1 MSNGGKNLSEAQVNT
16 KNTKPVLVLFPFK
29 KDRRLDFA
37 GFVNSVNKHSKSG
50 DIAVQGSLKNLVFEI
65 KDSELTIK
73 ETMTGR
79 DLRDF
84 KAVYIRRLKSKTQ
97 EKVTALSI
105 AAKAWGI
112 DVINSENTNL
122 QSFSKVTELVAL
134 ALAGLPVP
142 DTIIAARSEVKSML
156 KNEQWSLNFPLIM
169 KSANGSI
176 GAHNFLVKNK
186 KELKDI
192 LNQPEYKD
200 TIFVYQQMVP
210 NDGDYRFLITGDKV
224 GVIIHRSAVEGD
236 HRNNTSLGARADLK
250 KESDFEQDV
259 IDDAIK
265 AAKAIHRELC
275 GVDVLID
282 KETGKHYI
290 LEVNKKTMLDE
301 GTFIPEKMTAVSKF
315 FEEL

>member
-1 MSNGGKNLSEAQVNT
+1 MS
-16 KNTKPVLVLFPFK
+16 
-29 KDRRLDFA
+29 
-37 GFVNSVNKHSKSG
+37 
-50 DIAVQGSLKNLVFEI
+50 
-65 KDSELTIK
+65 
-73 ETMTGR
+73 GR
-79 DLRDF
+79 DLQDF

-134 ALAGLPVP
+134 SLAGLPVP
-142 DTIIAARSEVKSML
+142 DTVIAARTEVKNKL
-156 KNEQWSLNFPLIM
+156 KDGTWPLAFPLIM

-176 GAHNFLVKNK
+176 GAHNFLVKSK
-186 KELKDI
+186 RELKEI

-200 TIFVYQQMVP
+200 TVFVYQQMVP

-224 GVIIHRSAVEGD
+224 GVVIHRSAVEGD
-236 HRNNTSLGARADLK
+236 HRNNTSLGAEAKLIK
-250 KESDFEQDV
+250 PSEFEPEV
-259 IDDAIK
+259 IEDAIK
-265 AAKAIHRELC
+265 AAKALHRELC

-301 GTFIPEKMTAVSKF
+301 GTFIPEKMKAVSNF

>member
-1 MSNGGKNLSEAQVNT
+1 MSNGGNNT
-16 KNTKPVLVLFPFK
+16 KNNKQVLVLFPFK

-37 GFVNSVNKHSKSG
+37 GFVNSVNKHSESG
-50 DIAVQGSLKNLVFEI
+50 DVAVQGSLKNLVFEI
-65 KDSELTIK
+65 KDSKLTVR

-79 DLRDF
+79 DLKDF

-142 DTIIAARSEVKSML
+142 DTIIAARSEVKTML
-156 KNEQWSLNFPLIM
+156 KNGQWFLPFPLIM

-176 GAHNFLVKNK
+176 GAHNFLVKSK
-186 KELKDI
+186 KELKEI

-210 NDGDYRFLITGDKV
+210 NDGDFRFLITGDKV

-236 HRNNTSLGARADLK
+236 HRNNTSLGATANLK
-250 KESDFEQDV
+250 RDSDFRPDV
-259 IDDAIK
+259 IKDAID
-265 AAKAIHRELC
+265 AAKAMHRELC

-301 GTFIPEKMTAVSKF
+301 GTFIPEKMTAVSSY
-315 FEEL
+315 FEGL

>member
-1 MSNGGKNLSEAQVNT
+1 MSNGGKNTNNSKQ
-16 KNTKPVLVLFPFK
+16 VLVLFPFK

-37 GFVNSVNKHSKSG
+37 GFVNSVNKHSKGG

-65 KDSELTIK
+65 KNSNLTITESLSGK
-73 ETMTGR
+73 E
-79 DLRDF
+79 LRNF

-97 EKVTALSI
+97 EKVTAVAV

-142 DTIIAARSEVKSML
+142 DTIIAARPEVKRML
-156 KNEQWSLNFPLIM
+156 KKKTWSLPFPLIM
-169 KSANGSI
+169 KDANGSI
-176 GAHNFLVKNK
+176 GSRNYLVKYK
-186 KELKDI
+186 KELEEILSLEENKDRI
-192 LNQPEYKD
+192 Y
-200 TIFVYQQMVP
+200 VYQQMVP
-210 NDGDYRFLITGDKV
+210 NDGDFRFLITGNKV

-236 HRNNTSLGARADLK
+236 HRNNTSLGATANLK
-250 KESDFEQDV
+250 KISDFKPEV
-259 IDDAIK
+259 VEDAIK
-265 AAKAIHRELC
+265 AAQAMHRELC
-275 GVDVLID
+275 GVDALID

-301 GTFIPEKMTAVSKF
+301 GTFITEKMTAVSKF

>member
-1 MSNGGKNLSEAQVNT
+1 MSNGGNNT
-16 KNTKPVLVLFPFK
+16 KTNKTVLILFPFK

-37 GFVNSVNKHSKSG
+37 GFVNSVNEHSTNG
-50 DIAVQGSLKNLVFEI
+50 DIAVQGSLKNLVFKI
-65 KDSELTIK
+65 KGSKLSIT
-73 ETMTGR
+73 ETMSDR

-84 KAVYIRRLKSKTQ
+84 KAIYIRRLKSKTQ

-112 DVINSENTNL
+112 DVINSENANL

-134 ALAGLPVP
+134 ALDGLPVP
-142 DTIIAARSEVKSML
+142 DTIIAARTEVKSML
-156 KNEQWSLNFPLIM
+156 KNDDWFLPFPLIM

-176 GAHNFLVKNK
+176 GAHNFLVKSK
-186 KELKDI
+186 KQLKDI
-192 LNQPEYKD
+192 LNQQEYKD
-200 TIFVYQQMVP
+200 TIFVYQQMIP

-236 HRNNTSLGARADLK
+236 HRNNTSLGATAKLK
-250 KESDFEQDV
+250 EESDFEPEL
-259 IDDAIK
+259 IKDAIE
-265 AAKAIHRELC
+265 AAKAMHRELC

-282 KETGKHYI
+282 KESGKHYI

-301 GTFIPEKMTAVSKF
+301 GTFIPEKMTAVSSY

>member
-1 MSNGGKNLSEAQVNT
+1 MDMLDGGTNKKNKQ
-16 KNTKPVLVLFPFK
+16 VLVLFPFK

-37 GFVNSVNKHSKSG
+37 GFVNSVNEHSSNG

-65 KDSELTIK
+65 KNSELTIR

-97 EKVTALSI
+97 EKVTALSV

-156 KNEQWSLNFPLIM
+156 KDGQWFLPFPLIM
-169 KSANGSI
+169 KSANGSV
-176 GAHNFLVKNK
+176 GAHNFLVKTK
-186 KELKDI
+186 KELKEI
-192 LNQPEYKD
+192 LKQPNYKD
-200 TIFVYQQMVP
+200 TVFVYQQMVP
-210 NDGDYRFLITGDKV
+210 NDGDYRFLITGSKV

-236 HRNNTSLGARADLK
+236 HRNNTSLGARAALK
-250 KESDFEQDV
+250 KESDFKSEV
-259 IDDAIK
+259 INDSIK
-265 AAKAIHRELC
+265 AAKAMHRELC

-282 KETGKHYI
+282 KETGEHYI

-301 GTFIPEKMTAVSKF
+301 GTFIPEKMTAVSSY

>member
-1 MSNGGKNLSEAQVNT
+1 MLGGTKKAKNKQ
-16 KNTKPVLVLFPFK
+16 VLVLFPFK

-50 DIAVQGSLKNLVFEI
+50 DLAVQGSLKNLVFEI
-65 KDSELTIK
+65 RDSKLKITES
-73 ETMTGR
+73 MSGR
-79 DLRDF
+79 DLKDF
-84 KAVYIRRLKSKTQ
+84 KAIYIRRLKTKTQ

-142 DTIIAARSEVKSML
+142 DTILAAKSEVKSML
-156 KNEQWSLNFPLIM
+156 KNDQWFLEFPLIM
-169 KSANGSI
+169 KSANASV
-176 GAHNFLVKNK
+176 GAHNFLVKSK
-186 KELKDI
+186 KELKEI
-192 LNQPEYKD
+192 LNQPEYEK

-210 NDGDYRFLITGDKV
+210 NDGDYRFLITGNKV

-236 HRNNTSLGARADLK
+236 HRNNTSLGASAKLK
-250 KESDFEQDV
+250 KESDFKPEV
-259 IDDAIK
+259 IKDAVL
-265 AAKAIHRELC
+265 AAKALHRELC
-275 GVDVLID
+275 GVDILID

-301 GTFIPEKMTAVSKF
+301 GTFIPEKMRAVSKF
-315 FEEL
+315 FEEI

>member
-1 MSNGGKNLSEAQVNT
+1 MSKGGEKQI
-16 KNTKPVLVLFPFK
+16 LVLFPFK
-29 KDRRLDFA
+29 RDKRLDFA
-37 GFVNSVNKHSKSG
+37 GFVDSVNKHTNSG
-50 DIAVQGSLKNLVFEI
+50 NIAVQGSLKNLVFEI
-65 KDSELTIK
+65 KNSELTIR

-79 DLRDF
+79 DLKDF

-134 ALAGLPVP
+134 SLAGLPVP
-142 DTIIAARSEVKSML
+142 DTIIAARPEVKSML
-156 KNEQWSLNFPLIM
+156 KNEQWFLDFPLIM

-176 GAHNFLVKNK
+176 GSHNFLVKNK
-186 KELKDI
+186 KQLKEL
-192 LNQPEYKD
+192 LNQPNYKD
-200 TIFVYQQMVP
+200 TVFVYQQMVP
-210 NDGDYRFLITGDKV
+210 NDGDYRLLITGNKA

-236 HRNNTSLGARADLK
+236 HRNNTSLGATALLK
-250 KESDFEQDV
+250 QESDFKPEV
-259 IDDAIK
+259 VRDAIA
-265 AAKAIHRELC
+265 AAKAMHRELC
-275 GVDVLID
+275 GVDILID
-282 KETGKHYI
+282 KDTGKHYV

-301 GTFIPEKMTAVSKF
+301 GSYIPEKMTAVAKF

>member
-1 MSNGGKNLSEAQVNT
+1 MSNGGNIKNNKQ
-16 KNTKPVLVLFPFK
+16 VLVLFPFK

-37 GFVNSVNKHSKSG
+37 GFVASVNNSAGSEV
-50 DIAVQGSLKNLVFEI
+50 AVQGSLKNLVFEI
-65 KDSELTIK
+65 KDSKLKIT
-73 ETMTGR
+73 ETMSGR
-79 DLRDF
+79 DLKDF

-105 AAKAWGI
+105 AAKEWGLQ
-112 DVINSENTNL
+112 VINSENTNL
-122 QSFSKVTELVAL
+122 QSFSKVTEMVAL
-134 ALAGLPVP
+134 SLAGLPVP
-142 DTIIAARSEVKSML
+142 DTVIAARSEVKSKL
-156 KNEQWSLNFPLIM
+156 KDGSWPLDFPLIM

-176 GAHNFLVKNK
+176 GAHNFLVKSK
-186 KELKDI
+186 KELKEI
-192 LNQPEYKD
+192 LSEPEYKD

-210 NDGDYRFLITGDKV
+210 NNGDYRFLITGNKV

-236 HRNNTSLGARADLK
+236 HRNNTSLGASAALK
-250 KESDFEQDV
+250 TESDFKPEV
-259 IDDAIK
+259 IEDAIR
-265 AAKAIHRELC
+265 AAQAMHRELC

-301 GTFIPEKMTAVSKF
+301 GTFIPEKMKAVSNF

>member
-1 MSNGGKNLSEAQVNT
+1 MSRGSINT
-16 KNTKPVLVLFPFK
+16 KKQGQKQVLVLFPFK
-29 KDRRLDFA
+29 KDRRLDFQ
-37 GFVNSVNKHSKSG
+37 GFVDNLNNHSQSEE
-50 DIAVQGSLKNLVFEI
+50 IAVRGSLKNIIFEI
-65 KDSELTIK
+65 KDSKLKITES
-73 ETMTGR
+73 MTGR

-84 KAVYIRRLKSKTQ
+84 KAVYIRRLKGKTQ
-97 EKVTALSI
+97 EKVTALAI

-112 DVINSENTNL
+112 EVLNSENANL

-134 ALAGLPVP
+134 SLAGLPVP
-142 DTIIAARSEVKSML
+142 DTIIAARPEVKKLL
-156 KNEQWSLNFPLIM
+156 KEKKWLLAFPLIM

-176 GAHNFLVKNK
+176 GSDNYLVQDK
-186 KELKDI
+186 KQLKEI
-192 LNQPEYKD
+192 LNRPGYKD
-200 TIFVYQQMVP
+200 TVFVYQQMIP

-236 HRNNTSLGARADLK
+236 HRNNTSLGASAKLK
-250 KESDFEQDV
+250 QESEFKPEV
-259 IDDAIK
+259 VKDAID
-265 AAKAIHRELC
+265 AAKAMHRELC

-301 GTFIPEKMTAVSKF
+301 GSFIPEKMMAVANY